1 MFLEKMKNFQQII
14 KVKKLVNFLK
24 FIKNLIM
31 MVNIMCNQVKKI
43 LLNLKIFWKIFLIK
57 SGNKIM
63 EIK

>member
-57 SGNKIM
+57 SGNKILNN
-63 EIK
+63 